1 MLRIYHDTLTAHMKT
16 AIKIAI
22 ADILHILLTQPLES
36 NYAPGERMVD
46 ANGGSSL
53 ASKLRS
59 FSSKSFVQLLEA
71 IFSIVRVIGLNN
83 VPIAGDEFE
92 VVSSLDVA
100 REKPRRSVMSF

>member
-36 NYAPGERMVD
+36 DYAPGERMVD

-71 IFSIVRVIGLNN
+71 IFSIMRN
-83 VPIAGDEFE
+83 A
-92 VVSSLDVA
+92 
-100 REKPRRSVMSF
+100 M